1 VTQYVDYVLGLDL
14 GPPAE
19 YSALAVVEEPVWSA
33 PAWAE
38 PLNLPATG
46 WLSPADLTP
55 HQVGQARSCAYHY
68 GRPAKPPL
76 FLRHLERWA
85 PGTTY
90 PRIAE
95 QVGAHLHTGPLGR
108 HASILVLDGTAVG
121 PAIVDLFRGVG
132 IAPAVVTITGGD
144 IVQVD
149 GALHRVPRR
158 DLVSAVQAVLQTE
171 RLKIAAALPEAR
183 TLTEELLTFQMRQTP
198 ATAAEVPWREGPRDD
213 LVLATALAVWWREW
227 WSEHLDRAQA
237 EHDRDPMHV

>member
-1 VTQYVDYVLGLDL
+1 VTHYIDYVLGLDL

-33 PAWAE
+33 PAWANV
-38 PLNLPATG
+38 LHLPGTG

-55 HQVGQARSCAYHY
+55 HQVGLARSCAYHD

-76 FLRHLERWA
+76 YLRHLERWV

-95 QVGAHLHTGPLGR
+95 QVGSHLHAGPLGR

-121 PAIVDLFRGVG
+121 PAIVELFRAGG
-132 IAPAVVTITGGD
+132 IAPVVVTITGGD

-149 GALHRVPRR
+149 GALHRVPWR

-171 RLKIAAALPEAR
+171 RLKIAVALPEAK

-198 ATAAEVPWREGPRDD
+198 ATAVDVPWREGPQDD

-227 WSEHLDRAQA
+227 WSMWLDADQLS
-237 EHDRDPMHV
+237 HQGTGYV